1 MKNIKNV
8 EIGMLI
14 TFLVGCK
21 IGIACPVIKAYTV
34 VLDPVAPQEVIIH

>member
-1 MKNIKNV
+1 
-8 EIGMLI
+8 MLI

-21 IGIACPVIKAYTV
+21 IDVTCLVIKAYTV